1 MAMNLFVKTLSEGT
15 LSFQVES
22 TETVYDL
29 KERIEAEEGIDAD
42 FQRLV
47 YAGHNLEDEQTLAA
61 LGLEENATV
70 FLSMDLCGGKKKKKK
85 AFTTKKKGHHKHL
98 NVKLAVLKFYTID
111 GSGLSPEPEN
121 LAPTAVSVSSWLD
134 IGTDLPAVSA
144 PRPSSSK
151 NPKSKSLAPR
161 RRKKRLSLKKKP
173 RVARRMPRRRAR
185 SKFSDRIIIK
195 IMPQWQ
201 NLECLSN
208 FVDAA
213 FVRTVVCI

>member
-111 GSGLSPEPEN
+111 GSG
-121 LAPTAVSVSSWLD
+121 AVSRARKSCPNCG
-134 IGTDLPAVSA
+134 IGIFMARHWD
-144 PRPSSSK
+144 
-151 NPKSKSLAPR
+151 
-161 RRKKRLSLKKKP
+161 RLTCGKCTKTFKLEESEIQKPGTKKKEEKA
-173 RVARRMPRRRAR
+173 VVEEEA
-185 SKFSDRIIIK
+185 KGGK
-195 IMPQWQ
+195 K
-201 NLECLSN
+201 
-208 FVDAA
+208 DAKKKGKK
-213 FVRTVVCI
+213 